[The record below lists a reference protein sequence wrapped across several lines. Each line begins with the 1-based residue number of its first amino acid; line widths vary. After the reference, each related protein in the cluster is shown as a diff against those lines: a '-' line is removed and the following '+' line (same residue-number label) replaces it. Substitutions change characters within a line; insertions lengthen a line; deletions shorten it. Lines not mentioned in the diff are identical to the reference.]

1 MPIKNFRGYY
11 NGLGGAL
18 EELYHNDI
26 ITLATGANKPG
37 FEYKREVFER
47 AADWIHER
55 GGFTPE
61 MLKEQPA
68 LDVLNETFRILGGAV
83 SLSITQEVPEELIGA
98 LENNA
103 FVFSGFKTYH
113 SLGEVGLSLKDDKGG
128 IKPFEAFRKDVE
140 KINAKYNTNYLY
152 AEYNHA
158 VTSSQMAAKWHDFEQ
173 DGDRYD
179 LQYRTAGDEL
189 VRAEHQ
195 QLHNITLP
203 QSDPFW
209 SQFLPPNG
217 WNCRCTVVQV
227 RKNKYPTSD
236 SAKAIETGEQITADP
251 KAQMFRFNPG
261 KELKLFPDKHP
272 YNKAPKEAKKVVAEL
287 AKECFSAKT
296 IEQAEQQFREQLG
309 VNCDLSGFKKKD
321 IGQVKDIFDC
331 VEKHFKDFPELKEKI
346 KFVGSMSGRI
356 KMLTEA
362 KYKELKERYTG
373 YSDDAI
379 KRAASSWARK
389 TGYSKNCYAYSSEG
403 SAEYGLNGLVFNTA
417 MAGDKAIT
425 CLQYDVSQKFHPLGC
440 DTVKSVFDHE
450 LGHKLDAL
458 LGLRKN
464 TDFLK
469 VYNEAVALG
478 EQHITENLSG
488 YAYSPSRMK
497 KGGYTPQAEFIAE
510 AWSEYLNNPN
520 PRPLAA
526 TIGKFVENE
535 YSKQKNRD

>member
-1 MPIKNFRGYY
+1 M
-11 NGLGGAL
+11 

-37 FEYKREVFER
+37 FEYNREVFER

-83 SLSITQEVPEELIGA
+83 SSSITQEVPEELIGA

-113 SLGEVGLSLKDDKGG
+113 SLSEVGLSLKDDKGG

-203 QSDPFW
+203 KSDPFW

-287 AKECFSAKT
+287 AKEITTPKEAVEFINSSDERKQWFERGFNSLIPTTKRGINGSTDMRGSITLTKERLAHVLQGLTK
-296 IEQAEQQFREQLG
+296 IRQGGEVSFEQADALATFWHEITHNRNKNGNMYLTKMQREQM
-309 VNCDLSGFKKKD
+309 
-321 IGQVKDIFDC
+321 
-331 VEKHFKDFPELKEKI
+331 ELANELI
-346 KFVGSMSGRI
+346 SRNT
-356 KMLTEA
+356 LTEFYEGCGGKLQHA
-362 KYKELKERYTG
+362 SFQTDRQSTG
-373 YSDDAI
+373 YNTMVRNYCTIIRETGANFEGVI
-379 KRAASSWARK
+379 KDVK
-389 TGYSKNCYAYSSEG
+389 HHLFNGDYDKQG
-403 SAEYGLNGLVFNTA
+403 DGLV
-417 MAGDKAIT
+417 KALINNGAT
-425 CLQYDVSQKFHPLGC
+425 KADNSK
-440 DTVKSVFDHE
+440 
-450 LGHKLDAL
+450 
-458 LGLRKN
+458 
-464 TDFLK
+464 LK
-469 VYNEAVALG
+469 VNDVKKLLRDCPNYREEFFEELLKKSLG
-478 EQHITENLSG
+478 
-488 YAYSPSRMK
+488 K
-497 KGGYTPQAEFIAE
+497 
-510 AWSEYLNNPN
+510 
-520 PRPLAA
+520 
-526 TIGKFVENE
+526 
-535 YSKQKNRD
+535 

>member
-1 MPIKNFRGYY
+1 MPIKIFRGYY

-18 EELYHNDI
+18 EELYHGDI
-26 ITLATGANKPG
+26 ITLAAGGKPD
-37 FEYKREVFER
+37 FEYNREIFER
-47 AADWIHER
+47 AADWIHEH

-61 MLKEQPA
+61 MMKERPA

-83 SLSITQEVPEELIGA
+83 SSSIAREVPEELIGA
-98 LENNA
+98 LENSA

-209 SQFLPPNG
+209 AQFLPPNG
-217 WNCRCTVVQV
+217 WNCRCAVVQV

-287 AKECFSAKT
+287 AKEITTPKEAVEFINSSDERKQWFERGFNSLIPT
-296 IEQAEQQFREQLG
+296 TKRGINGSTDMRGSITLTKERLTHVLQGLTKIRQGGEVSFEQADALATFWHEITHNRNKNGDEYLTKLAI
-309 VNCDLSGFKKKD
+309 DYM
-321 IGQVKDIFDC
+321 
-331 VEKHFKDFPELKEKI
+331 ELANE
-346 KFVGSMSGRI
+346 FV
-356 KMLTEA
+356 
-362 KYKELKERYTG
+362 
-373 YSDDAI
+373 
-379 KRAASSWARK
+379 ARK
-389 TGYSKNCYAYSSEG
+389 TLPEFYKSFGSKMQYPEFMETRESTGYNTMVRNYCKLIEKTGANAKGVLKEVQEHLFNEHYSQQVKGLTKALQKNGA
-403 SAEYGLNGLVFNTA
+403 T
-417 MAGDKAIT
+417 
-425 CLQYDVSQKFHPLGC
+425 
-440 DTVKSVFDHE
+440 
-450 LGHKLDAL
+450 KLD
-458 LGLRKN
+458 GTK
-464 TDFLK
+464 LK
-469 VYNEAVALG
+469 
-478 EQHITENLSG
+478 ITEIKELV
-488 YAYSPSRMK
+488 RDC
-497 KGGYTPQAEFIAE
+497 
-510 AWSEYLNNPN
+510 L
-520 PRPLAA
+520 
-526 TIGKFVENE
+526 E
-535 YSKQKNRD
+535 YSEELYEKKLGYLLVME

>member
-1 MPIKNFRGYY
+1 M
-11 NGLGGAL
+11 
-18 EELYHNDI
+18 
-26 ITLATGANKPG
+26 ITLAAGANKPG
-37 FEYKREVFER
+37 FEYNREVFER
-47 AADWIHER
+47 AAGWIHER

-83 SLSITQEVPEELIGA
+83 SSSITQEVPEELIGA

-113 SLGEVGLSLKDDKGG
+113 SLSEVGLSLKDDKGG
-128 IKPFEAFRKDVE
+128 VKPFEAFRKDVE

-227 RKNKYPTSD
+227 RKNKYPPSD

-272 YNKAPKEAKKVVAEL
+272 YNKAPKEAEKVVTEL
-287 AKECFSAKT
+287 AKEITTPKEAVEFINSSDERKEWFERGFNSLIPT
-296 IEQAEQQFREQLG
+296 TQSG
-309 VNCDLSGFKKKD
+309 VNGYTDMKGL
-321 IGQVKDIFDC
+321 IA
-331 VEKHFKDFPELKEKI
+331 
-346 KFVGSMSGRI
+346 
-356 KMLTEA
+356 LT
-362 KYKELKERYTG
+362 KERLDNVLQGLNTIRKGGEVSFNEADALATFWHEITHNRNKKGNMYLTKMQCQYMELANELVSRNTLPEFYEACGGKMQHTCFQTDRRSTG
-373 YSDDAI
+373 YNTMVRNYCKLIEKTGASTDNVLRDVRQYLFNEHYSQQSDGLVEALQKNGAVKSGGTKLKVMEI
-379 KRAASSWARK
+379 KR
-389 TGYSKNCYAYSSEG
+389 
-403 SAEYGLNGLVFNTA
+403 LVK
-417 MAGDKAIT
+417 G
-425 CLQYDVSQKFHPLGC
+425 CLQYNE
-440 DTVKSVFDHE
+440 KSYE
-450 LGHKLDAL
+450 
-458 LGLRKN
+458 
-464 TDFLK
+464 
-469 VYNEAVALG
+469 E
-478 EQHITENLSG
+478 I
-488 YAYSPSRMK
+488 
-497 KGGYTPQAEFIAE
+497 
-510 AWSEYLNNPN
+510 
-520 PRPLAA
+520 
-526 TIGKFVENE
+526 IGKLLVE
-535 YSKQKNRD
+535 D

>member
-1 MPIKNFRGYY
+1 MPVKNFRGYY
-11 NGLGGAL
+11 GALGGAL
-18 EELYHNDI
+18 EELYREDI
-26 ITLATGANKPG
+26 ITLAEGKNEPD
-37 FEYKREVFER
+37 FEYNREVFER
-47 AADWIHER
+47 ATEWVHRR
-55 GGFTPE
+55 GGFTPD

-68 LDVLNETFRILGGAV
+68 IDVLNETFRILSGAV
-83 SLSITQEVPEELIGA
+83 SSSITEEVPEELVGA

-113 SLGEVGLSLKDDKGG
+113 SLNEVGLSLTDDKGG
-128 IKPFEAFRKDVE
+128 IKPFEVFRKDVE
-140 KINAKYNTNYLY
+140 KINSKYNGNYLY

-195 QLHNITLP
+195 ALHNITLP
-203 QSDPFW
+203 PSDPFW

-236 SAKAIETGEQITADP
+236 SAKCIEVGEEITADP
-251 KAQMFRFNPG
+251 KKQMFRFNPG
-261 KELKLFPDKHP
+261 KELKLYPDKHP
-272 YNKAPKEAKKVVAEL
+272 YNKAPKEVKKAVVEL
-287 AKECFSAKT
+287 AKERFSAKT

-331 VEKHFKDFPELKEKI
+331 VDKHFRDFPELKEKV

-362 KYKELKERYTG
+362 KYKELRELYPTF
-373 YSDDAI
+373 SDAI
-379 KRAASSWARK
+379 LLNHAKSWARK
-389 TGYSKNCYAYSSEG
+389 TGYARDCYAYSSEG
-403 SAEYGLNGLVFNTA
+403 CSAYNLNGLVFNTA
-417 MAGDKAIT
+417 MAGDKAT
-425 CLQYDVSQKFHPLGC
+425 MFLQKDVASKFHPEKC

-458 LGLRKN
+458 LDLYRN
-464 TDFLK
+464 AEFLK
-469 VYNEAVALG
+469 IYNEAVAHG
-478 EQHITENLSG
+478 EQYVRENLSG
-488 YAYSPSRMK
+488 YAYSPSRMRK
-497 KGGYTPQAEFIAE
+497 ANYTPQKEFIAE
-510 AWSEYLNNPN
+510 AWSEYLNNPT

-526 TIGKFVENE
+526 AVGKFIENE
-535 YSKQKNRD
+535 YRKQKNRD